1 MTILFQTKEGELLK
15 AAAGEVRRTMQKAR
29 SELKP
34 PLDDL
39 FNDVYDKL
47 PPRLEKQREE
57 MWRMVNKYKKHYPA
71 DLYESWEVDRVE
83 DCIR

>member
-1 MTILFQTKEGELLK
+1 MK
-15 AAAGEVRRTMQKAR
+15 KAR
-29 SELKP
+29 AELKP

-39 FNDVYDKL
+39 FSDVYDKL

-71 DLYESWEVDRVE
+71 DLYDS
-83 DCIR
+83 